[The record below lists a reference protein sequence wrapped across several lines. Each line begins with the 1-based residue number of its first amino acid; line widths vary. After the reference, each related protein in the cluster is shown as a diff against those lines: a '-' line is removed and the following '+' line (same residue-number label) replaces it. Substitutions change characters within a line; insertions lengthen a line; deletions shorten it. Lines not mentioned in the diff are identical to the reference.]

1 MNPKYELVQP
11 AIKKRDVNGVLLHSD
26 QRIPVHIPPI
36 PQPTTKIQYY
46 RQYVEERKLRT
57 MRVLKL
63 LWTFKSECMRL
74 HSFRETEEVRKAV
87 DPYIHFCNHERF
99 QKRLNHLTQ

>member
-1 MNPKYELVQP
+1 
-11 AIKKRDVNGVLLHSD
+11 
-26 QRIPVHIPPI
+26 
-36 PQPTTKIQYY
+36 
-46 RQYVEERKLRT
+46 